1 MPKRRTKLAEWR
13 SVGELEVQNLAHNRE
28 NIGLRHTSRGCP
40 HSKLEEELKGEEFNT
55 VLVVVGDGVDDVTI
69 PAR

>member
-28 NIGLRHTSRGCP
+28 FVSLRHSAKESP
-40 HSKLEEELKGEEFNT
+40 HRKLEEELKGEERGT
-55 VLVVVGDGVDDVTI
+55 ALIVVGDAVDDVPI
-69 PAR
+69 SA